1 MASDSEL
8 ESDFRADY
16 GGLQPYKFEPRLE
29 EGDSREDS
37 EKEAS
42 SSDPELAEAEEEQ
55 RMGNTHWCLCK
66 RCDHTWL
73 KQANECLCCHERV
86 KTRALASPTDLGKS
100 V

>member
-1 MASDSEL
+1 MASDSKS

-16 GGLQPYKFEPRLE
+16 GSLQPYKFEPRLE

-37 EKEAS
+37 EE
-42 SSDPELAEAEEEQ
+42 DPELAEAEEEQ
-55 RMGNTHWCLCK
+55 WMGNTHWCLCK

-86 KTRALASPTDLGKS
+86 QTRALASPTDLGKC